1 MTTYNIGVIAGDGI
15 GPEVIHEGL
24 KVLREVKNGFDV
36 NLVEYPYSGA
46 YYLKTKE
53 LVPDKVIDEWR
64 ALDAVYLGA
73 IGHPKVEPGLVERSV
88 IMGLRMGLDLYVN
101 LRPVKLFAEHLCP
114 LKDKTPKDVDF
125 VVIRE
130 NTEDA
135 YVGLGGNFRK
145 GSPDEVAIAE
155 MVFTR
160 KGTERVIRY
169 AFELARERGKQ
180 RAQSPI
186 PTPQSHKPKLTMVD
200 KANAIRPQDLW
211 TRVFAEVGKEY
222 PDVEQNHLYVDA
234 CCMAMVRN
242 PEAFDVIVTA
252 NLFGDII
259 TDLGAMLQGG
269 MGFAASGNLHP
280 GKTSM
285 FEPIHGSAPDIAG
298 QGIANPLGAVL
309 SLSMMLDYLG
319 EKKTAARIENAVASL
334 MISDRLLN
342 GKSGMTTTQIGDAVS
357 RQIALGDSSPMISP
371 RDKTN
376 AARIAQLQSAIAA
389 QESLR
394 PTLGDQAIEAVIA
407 ALHEKI
413 FALHSTK
420 GSL

>member
-15 GPEVIHEGL
+15 GPEVINEGL
-24 KVLREVKNGFDV
+24 KVLGEVKNGFDV

-46 YYLKTKE
+46 HYLKTKE
-53 LVPDKVIDEWR
+53 LVPDRVIDEWR

-135 YVGLGGNFRK
+135 YVGLGGFFKK
-145 GSPDEVAIAE
+145 GSPDEIAVAE

-160 KGTERVIRY
+160 KGTERIIRY
-169 AFELARERGKQ
+169 AFDIARARNKNG
-180 RAQSPI
+180 
-186 PTPQSHKPKLTMVD
+186 KPKLTMVD

-269 MGFAASGNLHP
+269 MGFAASGNIHP

-334 MISDRLLN
+334 MISDRLPSLN
-342 GKSGMTTTQIGDAVS
+342 GKNGMTTTQIGDAVS
-357 RQIALGDSSPMISP
+357 RQIALGDSSPMILP
-371 RDKTN
+371 RGKTN
-376 AARIAQLQSAIAA
+376 ATHIAQLKSAIAA

-394 PTLGDQAIEAVIA
+394 ATLGDQAIEAVIA
-407 ALHEKI
+407 ALNEKI
-413 FALHSTK
+413 FALRVQQQPV
-420 GSL
+420 